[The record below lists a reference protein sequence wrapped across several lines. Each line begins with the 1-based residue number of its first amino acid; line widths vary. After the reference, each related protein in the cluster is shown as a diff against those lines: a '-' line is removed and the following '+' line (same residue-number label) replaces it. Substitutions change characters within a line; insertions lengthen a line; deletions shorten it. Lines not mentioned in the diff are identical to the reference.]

1 MKRIKKILVL
11 GTSMVALIACGN
23 GGSINQSSADE
34 GYAEINVRDGKK
46 SLLSA
51 FEKSCLHDAIALNG
65 RIKAEGSLEFST
77 YKEYP
82 QVTSSAYTSW
92 YGYAPNPNEYNN
104 DYYRSYDVNSLKG
117 ELSADYEIAASVDG
131 LQAIDVNQLHSS
143 ANVKGSH
150 DFRLTTDMGI
160 NIHSELTTDSSAYLT
175 NNLVF
180 FDFDNGLANF
190 LAEYFRYHYG
200 TSKIY
205 FPASIPSKACPLLSY
220 SNVQVASQFISKS
233 LDYIEL
239 YVPGAV
245 TYGQKDSNYKA
256 ELALDVDT
264 IVSFFTMASNG
275 SYSPNFGKKADL
287 KKASL
292 AIRFTTEGITDISLD
307 IVGTLDCLMGN
318 LVPFNNYYYYPEDFI
333 LSPVIADINLGIS
346 FSFAYDQRVTLPSNL
361 GEYAPVDPR
370 TMFG

>member
-1 MKRIKKILVL
+1 MKRIKKTLVL
-11 GTSMVALIACGN
+11 ATSMVALIACGN
-23 GGSINQSSADE
+23 GGSLNQSSADE

-46 SLLSA
+46 SLLAA

-65 RIKAEGSLEFST
+65 RIKAEGSLECPT
-77 YKEYP
+77 YSYRDFY
-82 QVTSSAYTSW
+82 SSNP
-92 YGYAPNPNEYNN
+92 GYYSG
-104 DYYRSYDVNSLKG
+104 YSYRSYEVNSFKG
-117 ELSADYEIAASVDG
+117 ELKADYEIAASVDG

-143 ANVKGSH
+143 ANLKGSH
-150 DFRLTTDMGI
+150 DFKLTSDMGV
-160 NIHSELTTDSSAYLT
+160 NIHSELTTDSSVYLT

-180 FDFDNGLANF
+180 FNFDTGLANF

-220 SNVQVASQFISKS
+220 SNVQVATQFISKG

-239 YVPGAV
+239 YAPGAV
-245 TYGQKDSNYKA
+245 TYGQKDNNYKA

-264 IVSFFTMASNG
+264 IVSFFTLASNG
-275 SYSPNFGKKADL
+275 TYTPNFGKKADL
-287 KKASL
+287 RKASL
-292 AIRFTTEGITDISLD
+292 AIRYTTEGITDISLD

-318 LVPFNNYYYYPEDFI
+318 LMPLNNYRYYPEDFV
-333 LSPVIADINLGIS
+333 LSPVVADINLGIS
-346 FSFAYDQRVTLPSNL
+346 FAFTYDQRVTLPSNL